1 MADPTNHTQDSTA
14 LTPVGEET
22 RQADSTVRAHAVGS
36 AVIGAVPVPPLV
48 MAALLAMNLK
58 MLYSLSRI
66 YKVEFNRDLGRAA
79 IFSFIGACGAGAIGG
94 RVMWGLSTLVPV
106 AGQLLQAVTVP
117 LFAAGLTYGIGKI
130 FTQHFASGGTFLDFK
145 PEAVREHFY
154 KEFREGTKVAEASGM
169 DAGAAQPVTA

>member
-1 MADPTNHTQDSTA
+1 MADPTIHTDRGTDLIQSS
-14 LTPVGEET
+14 EET
-22 RQADSTVRAHAVGS
+22 RQSDATVRAHAVGS

-66 YKVEFNRDLGRAA
+66 YRVEFNRELSRAA

-117 LFAAGLTYGIGKI
+117 IFAAGLTYGIGKI
-130 FTQHFASGGTFLDFK
+130 FTQHFASGGTFLDFN

-154 KEFREGTKVAEASGM
+154 AEFRRGTKVAEASGM
-169 DAGAAQPVTA
+169 DTDVTQPVTA